1 MKIIESI
8 SHAMNAVAMGVL
20 AAMML
25 LTVADVSLRY
35 VFNRPITGTTEMTE
49 FMIVLVG
56 FLGLAWCA
64 VKGAHL
70 KIDSVVSRFPPR
82 LQAITDSF
90 TYLIGLAICV
100 IIGWRSLVEGID
112 LKRLNLVTSLL
123 EVPVFPFYIVSA
135 LGFAI
140 LSLVMVAHLIQY
152 IAKAVKG

>member
-8 SHAMNAVAMGVL
+8 SKAMNMVAMGVL

-35 VFNRPITGTTEMTE
+35 VFSRPITGATEITE

-70 KIDSVVSRFPPR
+70 KVDSLVSHFSPR

-100 IIGWRSLVEGID
+100 IIGWRSFMEGVD
-112 LKRLNLVTSLL
+112 LKRLNVVTSLL
-123 EVPVFPFYIVSA
+123 EVPVSPFYIVLA
-135 LGFAI
+135 LGFAV
-140 LSLVMVAHLIQY
+140 LSLVMVAQLIQY